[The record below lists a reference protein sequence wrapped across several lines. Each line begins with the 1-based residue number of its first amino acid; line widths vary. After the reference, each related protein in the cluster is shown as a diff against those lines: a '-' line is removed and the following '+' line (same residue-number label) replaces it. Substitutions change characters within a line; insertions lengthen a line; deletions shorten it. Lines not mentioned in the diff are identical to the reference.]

1 MSKKYTWNKTL
12 TVIIAVSFSAVVLVL
27 GVMGGIMLFAPKS
40 NPEYVAHR
48 GFSEYYPDNTVAS
61 FTAAAENKGFFGIET
76 DVRKTSD
83 GFLVCSHDS
92 DAVFVDGTKR
102 TVEKSTFAELTEK
115 PLKNDKTQD
124 DAYICTFKE
133 YLSVCKSGSKIAV
146 VELKDVF
153 TEEMVA
159 QVLAEID
166 EVYDRKK
173 CTVIAFDYD
182 SLYRVRLADPTIELQ
197 YLSSEKK
204 DPHFEDCLK
213 EGFSIDVHY
222 KVVTLGLVKKFHDKG
237 LEVNVWT
244 INDNRRKN
252 RVRRLGVDYI
262 TSNLFYEN

>member
-1 MSKKYTWNKTL
+1 M
-12 TVIIAVSFSAVVLVL
+12 TVIIAVAFFSVVLAV
-27 GVMGGIMLFAPKS
+27 GVPGGIVLFAPKS
-40 NPEYVAHR
+40 DPEYVAHR

-61 FTAAAENKGFFGIET
+61 FTAAAENEGFFGIET
-76 DVRKTSD
+76 DIRKTID
-83 GFLVCSHDS
+83 GALVCSHDA
-92 DAVFVDGTKR
+92 DAVFVDGSKL
-102 TVEKSTFAELTEK
+102 TVEKSTYAELTAK
-115 PLKNDKTQD
+115 PLKNEKTQD

-133 YLSVCKSGSKIAV
+133 YLSVCKSGNKVAV

-153 TEEMVA
+153 TDEMIA

-182 SLYRVRLADPTIELQ
+182 SLYRMHIADPTIELQ

-213 EGFSIDVHY
+213 EGFSIDVYY
-222 KVVTLGLVKKFHDKG
+222 KVASLSLVNKFHKKG
-237 LEVNVWT
+237 LQVNVWT
-244 INDNRRKN
+244 INDKRRQN

-262 TSNLFYEN
+262 TSNVYYEN